1 MSLVFVCVVFY
12 IFFFFF
18 SSRRRHTRFDCDW
31 SSDVCSSDLCLPR
44 SRLAPSATGVGRDRV
59 TLELT
64 GCGDLPWVTFPR
76 PQESREDRRCDV
88 QVARPLGEDTQGSEA
103 RNTPSRL
110 VAPPVS

>member
-1 MSLVFVCVVFY
+1 MMTGERIDRVLRAGTC
-12 IFFFFF
+12 IGA
-18 SSRRRHTRFDCDW
+18 
-31 SSDVCSSDLCLPR
+31 LLKCLPR

-110 VAPPVS
+110 VAPSVS

>member
-1 MSLVFVCVVFY
+1 MGSDF
-12 IFFFFF
+12 
-18 SSRRRHTRFDCDW
+18 TNFDAGCHGP
-31 SSDVCSSDLCLPR
+31 VPLETAICSEDA
-44 SRLAPSATGVGRDRV
+44 RLAPSATGVGRDRV
-59 TLELT
+59 ILELT